1 MLKVL
6 TEFLREAT
14 ATLIAIRGLIWY
26 LMVVPSG
33 LGKTRQVGEVVVAK
47 EIHFKTER
55 DILAVDPVIVQ
66 SKGIVKQRHRVIL
79 NGVEISNQDIPIG
92 GGVVVFTVG
101 PAGASYTELLDYFD
115 AAGNDS
121 IDLAET
127 TVVVDGVAPDAPLA
141 FGGTRQIEEVPVGE
155 DDPEVPD
162 EDEEDSEGDDVED
175 DEELEDEDELDED
188 LEDED
193 LEDEEDDD
201 TVDL

>member
-33 LGKTRQVGEVVVAK
+33 LGKTRQMGEVFVAK

-55 DILAVDPVIVQ
+55 DILAVDPAIVQ

-79 NGVEISNQDIPIG
+79 NGAEISNQDIPVG
-92 GGVVVFTVG
+92 GGVAVFVVG

-127 TVVVDGVAPDAPLA
+127 TVVVDSVAPDAPLA

-155 DDPEVPD
+155 DDPEVP
-162 EDEEDSEGDDVED
+162 EDDGDDVED

-188 LEDED
+188 IEDED
-193 LEDEEDDD
+193 LEDDEDDD